1 MPENTVQVSILLAA
15 RNEESN
21 IERCLQSLFNLDFPE
36 NNFEICIGDDDS
48 SDNTATIIQDFI
60 KDKPHFHYYKI
71 SETVAGLK
79 GKANVLAQLSHKA
92 DGKYF
97 FYCDAD
103 IAVPSTWITSM
114 LRHFKPNTGI
124 VVGLTRMKKTGWLAD
139 ILSLEWLFILSIM
152 RFLSLSRVPM
162 TGLGNNMAVTREA
175 YEAVGGY
182 EKIGFSIVEDYALF
196 KAIIKK
202 KYEFVQAFNN
212 QILAY
217 SEPVT
222 SVKELITQ
230 RKRWMH
236 GIMQSPLTLKICVIA
251 SALFIPAMAL
261 LSIWDPQR
269 SINMMVSHYILITG
283 IILVSLIILKQADLV
298 KQALF
303 FWFYLMA
310 ICIAMLVIYILPGKT
325 VWKERVY

>member
-48 SDNTATIIQDFI
+48 SDRTAKIIEDFI
-60 KDKPHFHYYKI
+60 RDKPHFQYYKI
-71 SETVAGLK
+71 SETIHGLK

-92 DGKYF
+92 NGQYF

-114 LRHFKPNTGI
+114 LEHFKPKTGI
-124 VVGLTRMKKTGWLAD
+124 VVGLTRMKKNHWLAD
-139 ILSLEWLFILSIM
+139 FLSLEWLFILSIM
-152 RFLSLSRVPM
+152 RFLSLFRIPM
-162 TGLGNNMAVTREA
+162 TGLGNNMAVTRDA

-182 EKIGFSIVEDYALF
+182 ETIGFSIVEDYALF
-196 KAIIKK
+196 KAIIQK
-202 KYEFVQAFNN
+202 KYEFEQAFTK

-217 SEPVT
+217 SEPVI
-222 SVKELITQ
+222 SIRELIVQ

-251 SALFIPAMAL
+251 SALFIPAMAVL
-261 LSIWDPQR
+261 YIWDPHQSVS
-269 SINMMVSHYILITG
+269 SIVSHYVLITSVAFLS
-283 IILVSLIILKQADLV
+283 LVILKQTDLAKEV
-298 KQALF
+298 LF

-310 ICIAMLVIYILPGKT
+310 ICLAMLVIYMLPGKT